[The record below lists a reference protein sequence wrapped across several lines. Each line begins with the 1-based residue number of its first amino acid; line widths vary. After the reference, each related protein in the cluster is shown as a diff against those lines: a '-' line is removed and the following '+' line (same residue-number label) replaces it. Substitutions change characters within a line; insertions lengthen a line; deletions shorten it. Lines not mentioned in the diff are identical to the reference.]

1 LNSYWKT
8 IGIGIA
14 AVLVFD
20 TLASLASVALHFPY
34 AYASFG
40 SVLIYASIGF
50 TVFRRNGL
58 GSAIVA
64 ALLVE
69 SVDATVGW
77 GISWVIGPGAIQ
89 NGQANAIVIATTI
102 GFVML
107 FAVACSL
114 AGATASRIIQGP
126 RR

>member
-1 LNSYWKT
+1 MNSYWKV

-40 SVLIYASIGF
+40 SILIYASIGF
-50 TVFRRNGL
+50 AVFRSNGL
-58 GSAIVA
+58 RSAIVA

-69 SVDATVGW
+69 SVDATIGW
-77 GISWVIGPGAIQ
+77 GISWVIGPGAIPE
-89 NGQANAIVIATTI
+89 GQVNAFFIATTI
-102 GFVML
+102 AFVML
-107 FAVACSL
+107 FAVACAL
-114 AGATASRIIQGP
+114 VGATASRIIQGP